1 MVTEAINTKKQLA
14 NMKATLDRISKA
26 SAEKDTQIK
35 RQNEQ
40 IAELMKKLW
49 SEASNKGLR
58 DKDSDKESSHDEDS
72 DDRRVPKRDFVLGSM
87 FTEQI

>member
-1 MVTEAINTKKQLA
+1 LEDDGYLSSNSSAITPKESFPSHVEVESSNTIVMPVMVTEAINTKKQLA

-40 IAELMKKLW
+40 IAELMKKL
-49 SEASNKGLR
+49 
-58 DKDSDKESSHDEDS
+58 
-72 DDRRVPKRDFVLGSM
+72 
-87 FTEQI
+87 